1 MQTAFS
7 FNAIRARVQFS
18 KENPCRASRVLLLL
32 GCILILSAAD
42 LLLTIIHLQHFGLA
56 EANPIVVFLVE
67 SVRSLWVLA
76 AFKLATVALCL
87 GFLFCARHHIAGE
100 LGAWL
105 ATIVL
110 TVVLMV
116 WYDYSNIAEE
126 LYIQRSSQPD
136 NLDQML
142 TLTQV
147 SDAD

>member
-7 FNAIRARVQFS
+7 FNVIHGGVQFS
-18 KENPCRASRVLLLL
+18 KEKPCRASRVLLLL

-67 SVRSLWVLA
+67 SFRSLWVLA

-100 LGAWL
+100 FGAWL
-105 ATIVL
+105 AVIVL

-116 WYDYSNIAEE
+116 WSAYSDIADE
-126 LYIQRSSQPD
+126 LYIQRISQPD
-136 NLDQML
+136 NVDQMI
-142 TLTQV
+142 TLIQV